1 MESRKDIY
9 KSIYNSKE
17 ISLLDYLNNSS
28 YDALFEINLNKNEV
42 KQLYHQSDK
51 YMLFDVSLTF
61 EELYEYVLNHLVYR
75 EDRAIFEE
83 FLNPRNLLKRLRE
96 KEIPCFDFA
105 DFRYRLQNE
114 GYCYVEQCMI
124 TGKDHGVPNGV
135 IRLYVFDIDNY
146 YTHQLGKGKL
156 SSSAILP
163 KNSFSGL
170 YDSKDFLTEA
180 EALLEKQRKRR
191 EWCVLSIDI
200 EHFKFFNEWYGKDKG
215 EELLARFAKTIAKWA
230 DKEYGIGGYFGKDD
244 FVLMIAYSKESI
256 EELYHEL
263 RNDVVETGASFGFLP
278 AIGVANIESG
288 MMAID
293 ALNRASIAVNNAK
306 KEQGEHIYTYN
317 VKERYQLENEYK
329 VISEFMNALK
339 KDEVTFYLQP
349 QVRISNKNIIGAEA
363 LARWIKPDG
372 TVVPP
377 MSFIPIL
384 EKYGFITDLD
394 KYIWEKVV
402 KYQKDRL
409 DNKQHIVPISLN
421 VSRIDVDAIDVAQ
434 HFHDLIRKY
443 DVPTN
448 FIKLEI
454 TESAY
459 IEDSEAITSLLPKL
473 RKEGFL
479 VMMDDFGSGYSSLN
493 MLSHVKVDAIKLD
506 AGFLRMN
513 NRQFDKTIHILESV
527 VNMTKQI
534 AVPLIVEGVETKE
547 QIEFLSGLGCEY
559 VQGFYFYKPL
569 PLKDFE
575 YLISTDSI
583 IDELGFV
590 VKLNE
595 QFRVREFLD
604 ANVYSDSMLNNILG
618 PVAIYSLHG
627 DHVDINRF
635 NQQFY
640 EAVNVPDFHEK
651 LVNIEQLLPEEDR
664 INILKALKEAKNNKL
679 TGAMSKVLRFA
690 RVDGGVSPF
699 TIHFYYIGRKEGR
712 DTFYGSAR
720 NVTRLIDLEEERK
733 LISYYGEDSFIFVRK
748 LYGRWSYRVAS
759 HGLADIIGL
768 TPEELE
774 ESMND
779 GSFQHRIINKE
790 ELAEFMY
797 KVTSLTENKENFEK
811 VFRIR
816 DKEDKPK
823 DVLLKFTYVGDKST
837 TVIYLLRSELV
848 K

>member
-1 MESRKDIY
+1 MQNRKDIY
-9 KSIYNSKE
+9 KSIYHSKE
-17 ISLLDYLNNSS
+17 ITLLDYLNNSS

-51 YMLFDVSLTF
+51 YMLFDTTRTF
-61 EELYEYVLNHLVYR
+61 EELYEYVLNHLIYR
-75 EDRAIFEE
+75 DDKKIFED
-83 FLNPRNLLKRLRE
+83 FISPRNLLKRLRE

-105 DFRYRLQNE
+105 AFRYRMQNE
-114 GYCYVEQCMI
+114 GYRYIEQCMI

-135 IRLYVFDIDNY
+135 IRLYVFDVDNY
-146 YTHQLGKGKL
+146 FIHQLGMNKKQTSTQL
-156 SSSAILP
+156 E
-163 KNSFSGL
+163 KNHLGDL
-170 YDSKDFLTEA
+170 YNSKEFLEEA
-180 EALLEKQRKRR
+180 EILLEKQRKRG
-191 EWCVLSIDI
+191 WAILSIDI

-215 EELLARFAKTIAKWA
+215 EELLTNIAKVLSKKA
-230 DKEYGIGGYFGKDD
+230 NNEHGLAGYFGKDD
-244 FVLMIAYSKESI
+244 FVIMIPYSKESTS
-256 EELYHEL
+256 ELYHEL
-263 RNDVVETGASFGFLP
+263 RNQIVETGASFGFLP
-278 AIGVANIESG
+278 AIGVALIEEG

-306 KEQGEHIYTYN
+306 REQNEHIYLYN

-329 VISEFMNALK
+329 IISEFMNALK
-339 KDEVTFYLQP
+339 NDEVTFYLQP
-349 QVRISNKNIIGAEA
+349 QVRINNKHIVGAEA
-363 LARWIKPDG
+363 LARWIKKDG

-377 MSFIPIL
+377 VAFIPVL

-402 KYQKDRL
+402 KYQKSKL
-409 DNKQHIVPISLN
+409 EKKENIVPISLN

-434 HFHDLIRKY
+434 YFHDLIKKY
-443 DVPTN
+443 QVPTDL
-448 FIKLEI
+448 IKLEI

-459 IEDSEAITSLLPKL
+459 IEDSETITELLPKL
-473 RKEGFL
+473 KKEGFL

-493 MLSHVKVDAIKLD
+493 MLSHVRVDAIKLD
-506 AGFLRMN
+506 AGFLKLN
-513 NRQFDKTIHILESV
+513 NRQYDKTIHIIESV

-547 QIEFLSGLGCEY
+547 QIEFLDGLGCEY
-559 VQGFYFYKPL
+559 VQGYYYYKPL
-569 PLKDFE
+569 TIPDFE
-575 YLISTDSI
+575 ALISQEGM

-595 QFRVREFLD
+595 QFRIREFLD
-604 ANVYSDSMLNNILG
+604 KNIYSDSMLNNILG

-664 INILKALKEAKNNKL
+664 INILKALKEAKANKL
-679 TGAMSKVLRFA
+679 TGSLSKVLRFS

-699 TIHFYYIGRKEGR
+699 TIHFYYIGKKEGR
-712 DTFYGSAR
+712 DTFYGSAK

-733 LISYYGEDSFIFVRK
+733 LITYYGEDNFIFVRK
-748 LYGRWSYRVAS
+748 IYGRWSYRVAS
-759 HGLADIIGL
+759 HGLADIIGY

-779 GSFQHRIINKE
+779 GSFAKTVINKE
-790 ELAEFMY
+790 EISKFMF
-797 KVTSLTENKENFEK
+797 KTSELIENKENFERTFVVPDKDGKPRK
-811 VFRIR
+811 VLSRFI
-816 DKEDKPK
+816 
-823 DVLLKFTYVGDKST
+823 YVGDKAT
-837 TVIYLLRSELV
+837 NIQYILLSDLV
-848 K
+848 E